1 MNQDVLSGAA
11 PDLVAF
17 HSLFDSVARFGATPA
32 GGLHR
37 LAASAEE
44 GLARDCVCAWLTQRG
59 FSLRVDPAGNI
70 FACLALAGD
79 DAPWVLTGSHLD
91 SQPGGGRFDGAL
103 GVVAACVAVDAI
115 ARAQGMQF
123 HSNLGVA
130 IWTNEEG
137 ARFAPSMLGSGVFAG
152 QYDFDFARRRMDADG
167 VTLAQALALTGYDGQ
182 DRGPEHVAAYVE
194 LHIEQGPELERNGA
208 TIGVVRG
215 NWGTNKYLFEINGVA
230 AHTGPTPMSQR
241 RDALLAASHLV
252 IACRA
257 LSDATEGRLLTSVGR
272 MDIHPNSS
280 NVIAARVTVY
290 AELRCTDNSD
300 LQRASRALE
309 VEARRIGIETGTTI
323 AWQQVTDRPAGNFDD
338 ALCRLIAQVAF
349 ERGLKAMDLHTVAG
363 HDSVSLRAR
372 CPTAMIFVP
381 SKDGVSHNEAEFT
394 GVLDLEAGVEVLC
407 GVLARL
413 VALIPDV

>member
-1 MNQDVLSGAA
+1 MNQNVLPGAA

-17 HSLFDSVARFGATPA
+17 HALFDAVARFGATPA

-37 LAASAEE
+37 LAASAHE
-44 GLARDCVCAWLTQRG
+44 GHARDFVCDWLRQRG

-70 FACLALAGD
+70 FACLALAGE

-103 GVVAACVAVDAI
+103 GVVAACVAAHAI
-115 ARAQGMQF
+115 ARAQGMPF
-123 HSNLGVA
+123 HRNLGVA

-152 QYDFDFARRRMDADG
+152 QYDFGFARAREDADG

-182 DRGPEHVAAYVE
+182 DRGPEHVAAYLE
-194 LHIEQGPELERNGA
+194 LHIEQGPELERSGV

-215 NWGTNKYLFEINGVA
+215 NWGTNKYLFEMTGVA

-241 RDALLAASHLV
+241 RDALLAAARLV

-257 LSDATEGRLLTSVGR
+257 LSDATGGRLLTSVGR

-280 NVIAARVTVY
+280 NVIAARVTVFV
-290 AELRCTDNSD
+290 ELRCTDND
-300 LQRASRALE
+300 ELQRASRALE
-309 VEARRIGIETGTTI
+309 GEAGRIGIETGTEV
-323 AWQQVTDRPAGNFDD
+323 AWHQVTDRPAGSFDG
-338 ALCRLIAQVAF
+338 ALCQLIADVAS
-349 ERGLKAMDLHTVAG
+349 ERGLKAMDLQTVAG
-363 HDSVSLRAR
+363 HDAVSLRAR

-381 SKDGVSHNEAEFT
+381 SKDGVSHNEAEYT
-394 GVLDLEAGVEVLC
+394 SARDLEAGVEVLC

-413 VALIPDV
+413 VALSPGS